1 MVTQLSRIEHRLR
14 NPHLY
19 LGKKPRSAKPKRGGY
34 STRRLRAMSR
44 PTVRRTENQSFTKWF
59 TSSSGGRVYCEQES
73 AVVAASRAAG
83 VDEWCVL
90 ELTIHRE

>member
-1 MVTQLSRIEHRLR
+1 
-14 NPHLY
+14 
-19 LGKKPRSAKPKRGGY
+19 
-34 STRRLRAMSR
+34 MSR